1 MKTFVQELKTRR
13 VYRVAIAYIVA
24 GGATVQVVG
33 TVLPIF
39 HAPEWAQQAFV
50 VLVAAG
56 FPIALVFAWCFDV
69 KAGAIEITDPGTG
82 VTAVANQRRLWILVA
97 VS

>member
-13 VYRVAIAYIVA
+13 VYRVAIGYIVA
-24 GGATVQVVG
+24 AGATVQVVG

-39 HAPEWAQQAFV
+39 HAPDWAQQAFV
-50 VLVAAG
+50 ILVAAG

-69 KAGAIEITDPGTG
+69 KAAGSGF
-82 VTAVANQRRLWILVA
+82 
-97 VS
+97 